1 MPRLGST
8 GKQVADTT
16 VPLTT
21 GIKTAKAIENI
32 TAPGVAGTEFTIAM
46 AADVKAYRI
55 RVRGAGKL
63 QIADTTGQTNV
74 TFETVL
80 PGNIHQEESL
90 LLAGVTTLFCELNKP
105 SEVIEIVR
113 WT

>member
-21 GIKTAKAIENI
+21 GIKTAKAIEN
-32 TAPGVAGTEFTIAM
+32 
-46 AADVKAYRI
+46 VKAYRI